1 MLIYMCLLKSLSVT
15 IFCLPVCTV
24 NDNYCLCCHILIN
37 PGCDAHWWI
46 FLHLELWL
54 IIFCFFPGLFVAAH
68 DLKIEWVIVK
78 GISHFADGNNPAENS
93 WESHACIMAAS
104 LVSNMLKDPFVFEQW
119 PHYEGRCHAP
129 LLNHVIIKSLPVYR
143 RSVFLV
149 KYWGWLK
156 ILTFKPC

>member
-1 MLIYMCLLKSLSVT
+1 MDKKTDWRTAV
-15 IFCLPVCTV
+15 FCYFKFADLYVPFKITQCYHFLPTRLRSR
-24 NDNYCLCCHILIN
+24 YCLCCHILIN

-46 FLHLELWL
+46 FLHLELL

-78 GISHFADGNNPAENS
+78 GISHFADDNNPAENS
-93 WESHACIMAAS
+93 WESHACVMAAS

-129 LLNHVIIKSLPVYR
+129 LLNHVVIKSLP
-143 RSVFLV
+143 L
-149 KYWGWLK
+149 
-156 ILTFKPC
+156 